1 MRRET
6 GQKTERKKKEI
17 KETGE
22 EFGTIE
28 SFSATLKLLMQSNK
42 TSEREYKKKGRRGLN
57 MKRERKLG

>member
-6 GQKTERKKKEI
+6 GQKKKEI

-28 SFSATLKLLMQSNK
+28 SFSATLKLIMQSNK